1 MCTRGGP
8 GGPPVS
14 RGAPR
19 PTPPSPVDGGL
30 VWGVRG
36 VPPRPVCWCVADN
49 LPMRRGAP
57 PDPRWVSRLPSP
69 DSARGHP
76 WNPGKG
82 RHSGRPAV
90 GPLAGAEWGHP
101 HPWGTGSSL
110 RSGPVPL
117 PPPGDRPGPVRHY
130 ARAGGECAPIHS
142 TPPPPLGYCTA
153 AGPKRRSE
161 GSRQRPEGTPCPK
174 RGSRFGPERTGVRRP
189 PCGARRSP
197 PVGSAALPGRGRM
210 LRSPTQWAE
219 PPTPSGR

>member
-36 VPPRPVCWCVADN
+36 VPPRPVCWCVAGN

-117 PPPGDRPGPVRHY
+117 PPPGDRPGPVRQH
-130 ARAGGECAPIHS
+130 ARAGGECVPIHS
-142 TPPPPLGYCTA
+142 TPPPPWAIAPQPGRRGGARGAASDPRERRARSEDHALGRRGPAY
-153 AGPKRRSE
+153 AGPHAGPVAPLRSALPP
-161 GSRQRPEGTPCPK
+161 SRG
-174 RGSRFGPERTGVRRP
+174 GVGCCAVRHS
-189 PCGARRSP
+189 GRSP
-197 PVGSAALPGRGRM
+197 RP
-210 LRSPTQWAE
+210 
-219 PPTPSGR
+219 PSGR